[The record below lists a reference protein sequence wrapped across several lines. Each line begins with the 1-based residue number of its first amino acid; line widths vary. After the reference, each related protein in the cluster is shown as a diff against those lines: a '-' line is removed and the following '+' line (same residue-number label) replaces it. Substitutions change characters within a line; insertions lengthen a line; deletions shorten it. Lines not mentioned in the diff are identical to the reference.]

1 MNDKHYIKLYVGR
14 ELTSHEFEEITDII
28 DDEVGEN
35 IASDDVLEGK
45 DDNGMSC
52 YCFEVFQPLGEGDT
66 SLDLLNYEFDQVIP
80 SKIKWYIEVF

>member
-14 ELTSHEFEEITDII
+14 ELTSQEFEEITDII

-45 DDNGMSC
+45 DDNGMNC
-52 YCFEVFQPLGEGDT
+52 YCFEVFSPLEEGDT
-66 SLDLLNYEFDQVIP
+66 SLDLLNYEIDQVIP
-80 SKIKWYIEVF
+80 SKIKWYLESF